1 MQIKFPKLNTLPRKY
16 ITSLFRDVVPVTEAR
31 PETFNIDVLGYLTSK
46 ADVEDI
52 RARLK
57 MLPKVLEG
65 IGDKIKDF
73 YLVKYLTK
81 SE

>member
-1 MQIKFPKLNTLPRKY
+1 M
-16 ITSLFRDVVPVTEAR
+16 
-31 PETFNIDVLGYLTSK
+31 GYLTSK

-73 YLVKYLTK
+73 DLVKYLTK